1 MQILIRR
8 YFKTTDLVATDPTYA
23 WGTALWFWLFN
34 KKHGEETT
42 CHIQSLEGSFGGSL
56 NIINGGLECPPDP
69 SGYHA
74 KAIVTRLRY
83 YCIAAS
89 VVGVKQL
96 LNMDGCEGLNEA
108 FEECIMVCGKVM
120 VSFFFVCLGLYI

>member
-1 MQILIRR
+1 M
-8 YFKTTDLVATDPTYA
+8 
-23 WGTALWFWLFN
+23 
-34 KKHGEETT
+34 
-42 CHIQSLEGSFGGSL
+42 EGSFGGSL

-120 VSFFFVCLGLYI
+120 VSFFFDCLAHIASNCSSPQYLVPFHHKQTGKIDWLLPRMQ